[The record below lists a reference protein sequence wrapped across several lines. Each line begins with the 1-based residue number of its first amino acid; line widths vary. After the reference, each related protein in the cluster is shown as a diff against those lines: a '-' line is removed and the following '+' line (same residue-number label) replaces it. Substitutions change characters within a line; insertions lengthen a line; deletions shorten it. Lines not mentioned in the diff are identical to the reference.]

1 MQIKAVGAMSIQR
14 IPHDRHPQSF
24 LVGAV
29 HAQLVGP
36 PCAGTEDDFYCGVW
50 NVE

>member
-1 MQIKAVGAMSIQR
+1 MQIKTVGAMSIQR
-14 IPHDRHPQSF
+14 ISHNRHPQSF

-36 PCAGTEDDFYCGVW
+36 PCVGTEDDFYCGVW